1 MIEWQRVGMTAIAV
15 VMAVGSMGANAQ
27 TSETGNESAAH
38 LGLGEIIVT
47 ARKKDESIIQ
57 APVAISA
64 LSADALEARGIA
76 NYSDL
81 SDFVPGFRYQN
92 QSVNRNDRGYT
103 FFTVR
108 GMFSGTPSP
117 DRQGASAFID
127 GVPVGGGA
135 ISGLTDIER
144 VEVIKGPQSAYFGR
158 ATFAGAVNFIT
169 RTPSFEPSLK
179 GNISYASFNT
189 SEVKL
194 SAEGGLIDDVL
205 SARIST
211 RLYNTD
217 GQYENYGYDSKL
229 GAQQTRSIAGTLY
242 FTPSDDFKMR
252 GYINYWEDRD
262 GPAASG
268 QLQPADFNCT
278 TPTNRQFY
286 CGALGR
292 GLLNRVTQQV
302 EVGQDVIN
310 WVNGTTAPG
319 ESTVKPGFVDDFG
332 MKRNSLQT
340 HVIADYSFADG
351 YTLSANGSYL
361 HDQWGYIADTGFIDG
376 RNTPNPSYGNVP
388 GVLPYYSRTVGGQT
402 DLTNHSAEVRLSS
415 PTEGRFNWLTGFN
428 YFRQRNSIA
437 TNAFSNG
444 GFNNAVYATTY
455 SADTY
460 ALFGSASYDI
470 TDALNFSLEGRYQW
484 DQIGQTVMSRN
495 IDAEGKSKSF
505 NPRAI
510 LRYEFDSD
518 TSAYISYAK
527 GTRPGQFNASLLA
540 QSQSVQDQVQE
551 QLNVPA
557 AVGPEKIEMGEFGF
571 KANLLDRRLQLLT
584 AFYYGSW
591 YDKHINQNIIYNN
604 DNGDPTPTRIV
615 VPGGE
620 VELYGVEIEATF
632 RASEYLT
639 LEGTLSYAE
648 TKIKKTQCAECNT
661 LIGDENPVGNRLPQ
675 YSAWTGSASATYA
688 RPVSN
693 DVDGFLRIDYFY
705 TGRQYESEANLAWLK
720 PSHRF
725 NARIGVDSGPL
736 NFEVYAENLFNNKVP
751 TSIAYNADTYT
762 SIPTLTFSPA
772 RHRVFGARLGFEF

>member
-1 MIEWQRVGMTAIAV
+1 
-15 VMAVGSMGANAQ
+15 MAVIFSFGSAGASAQNA
-27 TSETGNESAAH
+27 AADAPAPNT
-38 LGLGEIIVT
+38 GLGDIIVT

-64 LSADALEARGIA
+64 LSADALEARGIS

-169 RTPSFEPSLK
+169 RTPSFEPRLNGSM
-179 GNISYASFNT
+179 SYSSYDT
-189 SEVKL
+189 SEFKV
-194 SAEGGLIDDVL
+194 SAEGGLIEDVL
-205 SARIST
+205 SARISA
-211 RLYNTD
+211 RLYDTD
-217 GQYENYGYDSKL
+217 GQYDNYGYDGKL
-229 GAQQTRSIAGTLY
+229 GAQETRSIAGTVY
-242 FTPSDDFKMR
+242 FTPTADLKVR

-262 GPAASG
+262 GPSASG
-268 QLQPADFNCT
+268 QLQREDFNCT
-278 TPTNRQFY
+278 TSTGVAFY

-292 GLLNRVTQQV
+292 GLLNRLTQQV
-302 EVGQDVIN
+302 EVGRDVIDR
-310 WVNGTTAPG
+310 VNGATPP
-319 ESTVKPGFVDDFG
+319 SQYSVKPGFNDDFG

-340 HVIADYSFADG
+340 HIIADYSFANG

-361 HDQWGYIADTGFIDG
+361 HDQWGYVADTGFIDG
-376 RNTPNPSYGNVP
+376 RNTPNPFYGTRPN
-388 GVLPYYSRTVGGQT
+388 VLPYYSRTVGGQT
-402 DLTNHSAEVRLSS
+402 DLTNHSTEVRLSS
-415 PTEGRFNWLTGFN
+415 PGEDRFNWLAGFN

-437 TNAFSNG
+437 TNAFANA
-444 GFNNAVYATTY
+444 GFSQSVPATTY

-470 TDALNFSLEGRYQW
+470 TEALNFSLEGRYQW
-484 DQIGQTVMSRN
+484 DEIGQTVESRN
-495 IDAEGKSKSF
+495 INYQGKSKSF

-510 LRYEFDSD
+510 LRYEFDSE
-518 TSAYISYAK
+518 TSAYVSYAK
-527 GTRPGQFNASLLA
+527 GTRPGQFNATLLA
-540 QSQSVQDQVQE
+540 LPQAVQDQVQS
-551 QLNVPA
+551 QLSVPA
-557 AVGPEKIEMGEFGF
+557 TVGTEKIEMGELGF

-584 AFYYGSW
+584 AFYYGTW
-591 YDKHINQNIIYNN
+591 YDKHINQSIVYNN
-604 DNGDPTPTRIV
+604 PTPQTVRIV

-620 VELYGVEIEATF
+620 VELYGAEIEATF
-632 RASEYLT
+632 RASDYLT

-648 TKIKKTQCAECNT
+648 TKIKNTQCAECGT
-661 LIGDENPVGNRLPQ
+661 LIGDSNPVGNRLPQ

-688 RPVSN
+688 RPVTEA
-693 DVDGFLRIDYFY
+693 VDGFLRIDYFY
-705 TGRQYESEANLAWLK
+705 TGRQYESEANVAWLK

-725 NARIGVDSGPL
+725 NARIGVDSGQL
-736 NFEVYAENLFNNKVP
+736 NFELFAENLFNSKVP

-762 SIPTLTFSPA
+762 GMPSLTFSPA
-772 RHRVFGARLGFEF
+772 RRRVFGARMGFEF

>member
-1 MIEWQRVGMTAIAV
+1 MSEWQRVGMTAIAA

-27 TSETGNESAAH
+27 VSETANQSAAQ

-64 LSADALEARGIA
+64 LSADALDARGIA

-81 SDFVPGFRYQN
+81 SDFVPGFRFQN

-189 SEVKL
+189 SEIKL

-217 GQYENYGYDSKL
+217 GQYDNYGYDSKL

-242 FTPSDDFKMR
+242 FTPADNFKMR

-278 TPTNRQFY
+278 TSTGRAFY

-292 GLLNRVTQQV
+292 APLNRMTQQI
-302 EVGQDVIN
+302 EVGQNVIDR
-310 WVNGTTAPG
+310 VNGTIAP
-319 ESTVKPGFVDDFG
+319 SQYTVKAGFIDELG

-340 HVIADYSFADG
+340 HVIADYSFANG

-361 HDQWGYIADTGFIDG
+361 HDQWGYIADTGFVDG
-376 RNTPNPSYGNVP
+376 RNTPNPYYGTRP
-388 GVLPYYSRTVGGQT
+388 DVLPYYSRTVGGNT
-402 DLTNHSAEVRLSS
+402 NLTNHSTEVRLSS
-415 PTEGRFNWLTGFN
+415 PSEDRFNWLAGFN

-437 TNAFSNG
+437 TNAFANA
-444 GFNNAVYATTY
+444 GFSQAVPATTY
-455 SADTY
+455 AADTY
-460 ALFGSASYDI
+460 AVFGSASYDI

-484 DQIGQTVMSRN
+484 DEIGQTVKSRN
-495 IDAEGKSKSF
+495 IDYQGKSKSF

-518 TSAYISYAK
+518 TSAYVSYAR
-527 GTRPGQFNASLLA
+527 GTRPGQFNATLLA
-540 QSQSVQDQVQE
+540 LPQAVQDQVQQ
-551 QLNVPA
+551 QLSVPTT
-557 AVGPEKIEMGEFGF
+557 VGTEKIEMGEFGF

-584 AFYYGSW
+584 AFYYGDW
-591 YDKHINQNIIYNN
+591 YDKHINQNIGYNN
-604 DNGDPTPTRIV
+604 PTPQTVRIV
-615 VPGGE
+615 VPGGK
-620 VELYGVEIEATF
+620 VELYGAEIEATF

-648 TKIKKTQCAECNT
+648 TKIKNTQCSECSL
-661 LIGDENPVGNRLPQ
+661 LIGNDNPVGNRLPQ

-688 RPVSN
+688 RPVSETI
-693 DVDGFLRIDYFY
+693 DGFLRVDYFY
-705 TGRQYESEANLAWLK
+705 TGRQYESEANIAWIK

-725 NARIGVDSGPL
+725 NARVGVESGPL
-736 NFEVYAENLFNNKVP
+736 NFELYAENLFNNKVP
-751 TSIAYNADTYT
+751 TAIAYNADTYT
-762 SIPTLTFSPA
+762 GAPSLSFSPA

>member
-1 MIEWQRVGMTAIAV
+1 MAKLQSIGMTAIAV
-15 VMAVGSMGANAQ
+15 VLAFGTVGAAAQ
-27 TSETGNESAAH
+27 TSEVQEAASSS
-38 LGLGEIIVT
+38 LGLGDIIVT

-179 GNISYASFNT
+179 GSISYASFNT

-194 SAEGGLIDDVL
+194 SAEGGLIEDVL

-217 GQYENYGYDSKL
+217 GQYDNYGYDGKL
-229 GAQQTRSIAGTLY
+229 GEQQTRSIAGTLY
-242 FTPSDDFKMR
+242 FTPSDNFKMR

-262 GPAASG
+262 GPGASG
-268 QLQPADFNCT
+268 QLQPEDFNCT

-292 GLLNRVTQQV
+292 GLLNRMTQQV
-302 EVGQDVIN
+302 EVGRDVIDR
-310 WVNGTTAPG
+310 VNGTTAP
-319 ESTVKPGFVDDFG
+319 SQYTVKPGFNDDFG

-351 YTLSANGSYL
+351 HTLSANASYL
-361 HDQWGYIADTGFIDG
+361 HDQWGYVTDTGFIDG
-376 RNTPNPSYGNVP
+376 RGMVNPFYGQRP

-402 DLTNHSAEVRLSS
+402 DLTNHSTEVRLSS
-415 PTEGRFNWLTGFN
+415 PSENRLNWLTGFN

-437 TNAFSNG
+437 TNAFANA
-444 GFNNAVYATTY
+444 GFSQAVPATTY

-460 ALFGSASYDI
+460 ALFASASYDL

-484 DQIGQTVMSRN
+484 DQIGQTVKSRN
-495 IDAEGKSKSF
+495 IDYEGKSKSF

-510 LRYEFDSD
+510 LRYEFDRDS
-518 TSAYISYAK
+518 SVYVSYAR
-527 GTRPGQFNASLLA
+527 GTRPGQFNATLLA
-540 QSQSVQDQVQE
+540 LPQHVQNQVQA
-551 QLNVPA
+551 QMDVPA
-557 AVGPEKIEMGEFGF
+557 TVGTEKIEMGELGF

-591 YDKHINQNIIYNN
+591 YDKHINQNIVYNN
-604 DNGDPTPTRIV
+604 PTPQTVRIV
-615 VPGGE
+615 VPGGK
-620 VELYGVEIEATF
+620 VELYGAEIEATF
-632 RASEYLT
+632 RASEHLT

-648 TKIKKTQCAECNT
+648 TKIQNTQCSECST
-661 LIGDENPVGNRLPQ
+661 LIGDANPVGNRLPQ

-688 RPVSN
+688 RPISEAL
-693 DVDGFLRIDYFY
+693 DGFLRIDYFY
-705 TGRQYESEANLAWLK
+705 TGRQYESEANVAWLK

-725 NARIGVDSGPL
+725 NARIGVDAGDL
-736 NFEVYAENLFNNKVP
+736 NFELYAENLFNDKVP

-762 SIPTLTFSPA
+762 GAPSLSFSPA